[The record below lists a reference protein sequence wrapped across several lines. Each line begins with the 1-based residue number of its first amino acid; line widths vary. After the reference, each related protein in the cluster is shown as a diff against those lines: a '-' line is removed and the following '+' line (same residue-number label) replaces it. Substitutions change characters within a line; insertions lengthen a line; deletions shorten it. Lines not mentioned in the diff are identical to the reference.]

1 MNRYQ
6 TQRLNPSVTVK
17 MSDDRLQ
24 IENKELRQRLEIA
37 EQTLREMRS
46 VLPAL
51 QRRDETHGLEVDW
64 LGEGNHSYRE
74 IFERFPLGV
83 ATLNASGDIV
93 YSNSR
98 FSEMLGHT
106 RSRLTGMN
114 FRCALPE
121 GEWAMYES
129 LLAQSRSGAVQSQTH
144 LVHSDGSPLPV
155 LLTFH
160 PFSSTSE
167 VAIGVC
173 ITDLVTQEHKDQ
185 FNSVAKTLR
194 TNEERYRTLFN
205 SIDEGFCVVEI
216 IFDQTNQ
223 AVDYRFV
230 EVNAIFE
237 KQTGLRDATGK
248 YMREMVPDLE
258 DKWLDRYCDVSLT
271 GNSIRF
277 TDEAK
282 PMGRWFDVFAFR
294 LGDPTQRRV
303 AILFTDITLQ
313 RQADEELKQ
322 ARSRL
327 ESTLAAAE
335 IGTWEYDA
343 MSNIVHADRNLQ
355 RMFGFTAQQAEGV
368 PIEDYFAIIHP
379 DDRGR
384 VMHQITDALHQG
396 EAFECDYRLLAG
408 DAIRYV
414 VARGRVERDS
424 SGQPIRLPCV
434 VVNITDR
441 RLTEQKL
448 EQVAAN
454 LCEADRR
461 KDEFLATLSH
471 ELRNPLSP
479 IKIAVQLMQMATDD
493 PVQLRELSGLIDRQ
507 VNQMVRLIDD
517 LMDVSRIS
525 RGKLTLQTRTCDL
538 REVVANALEAAE
550 PFINASGQTLHLI
563 EPSHAMLVNGDPVRL
578 TQVLVNLL
586 NNAAKYTP
594 AAGEIWLTL
603 KQDAGDAILSVR
615 DNGAGLLESQLVQIF
630 EMFEQID
637 VSKERGQAGLGIGL
651 SLVKTLVEL
660 HRGTVTATSE
670 GPGHGCDFQVRLPLS
685 PDQQA
690 VIDTTDDLLC
700 DNAASRAF
708 RVLVVEDT
716 SAIRYML
723 VRLLVMMGHEVAEAA
738 NGKEGLEKAITFQ
751 PDVILSDISMPEM
764 NGHELATSI
773 RSNDALKHIIMVAL
787 TGFGQNADRENALRC
802 GFDDYMT
809 KPADARL
816 LSKLFKRLAL
826 TSIGRCSSSQST

>member
-1 MNRYQ
+1 
-6 TQRLNPSVTVK
+6 

-37 EQTLREMRS
+37 EQTLREVRS
-46 VLPAL
+46 VSPAF
-51 QRRDETHGLEVDW
+51 QRQDETQCLKVDSQR
-64 LGEGNHSYRE
+64 EGDHTYRQ
-74 IFERFPLGV
+74 IVERFAQGV
-83 ATLNASGDIV
+83 ATLDASGNIV
-93 YSNSR
+93 YSNPRLSN
-98 FSEMLGHT
+98 MLGH
-106 RSRLTGMN
+106 SRAKLTGMN
-114 FRCALPE
+114 FRLALPDS
-121 GEWAMYES
+121 EWAMYES
-129 LLAQSRSGAVQSQTH
+129 LLTRCRSDAVQSQTH

-160 PFSSTSE
+160 PLSSTNE

-173 ITDLVTQEHKDQ
+173 ITELVTAEHKDQ
-185 FNSVAKTLR
+185 FDSVVKTLR
-194 TNEERYRTLFN
+194 SNEERYRTLFD

-216 IFDQTNQ
+216 ILDQTNKPI
-223 AVDYRFV
+223 DYRFV

-248 YMREMVPDLE
+248 RMREMVPDLE
-258 DKWLDRYCDVSLT
+258 DTWLDRYGEVAST
-271 GNSIRF
+271 GNPIRF

-294 LGDPTQRRV
+294 LGEASQRRI

-335 IGTWEYDA
+335 IGTWEYDPIN
-343 MSNIVHADRNLQ
+343 NIVHADRNLQ
-355 RMFGFTAQQAEGV
+355 RMFGVMTEQAQGS
-368 PIEDYFAIIHP
+368 PIEDYFAIVHP
-379 DDRGR
+379 DDRER
-384 VMHQITDALHQG
+384 VMHQITDALQKG

-424 SGQPIRLPCV
+424 TGQPIRLPGV

-441 RLTEQKL
+441 RLTEQRL

-454 LCEADRR
+454 LSEADRR
-461 KDEFLATLSH
+461 KDEFLATLAH

-479 IKIAVQLMQMATDD
+479 IKIAAQLMQMAKDD
-493 PVQLRELSGLIDRQ
+493 PVQLRELSGVIDRQ
-507 VNQMVRLIDD
+507 VNQMVRLIDG

-525 RGKLTLQTRTCDL
+525 RGVLTLQTRTCDL

-550 PFINASGQTLHLI
+550 PFINASGQTLRLI
-563 EPSHAMLVNGDPVRL
+563 EPSHAMLVNGDPARL

-603 KQDAGDAILSVR
+603 NQDGGDAILSVR
-615 DNGAGLLESQLVQIF
+615 DNGVGLLKSQLVQIF

-660 HRGTVTATSE
+660 HRGSVTATSE
-670 GPGHGCDFQVRLPLS
+670 GPGGGCDFQVRLPLS
-685 PDQQA
+685 PDQKA
-690 VIDTTDDLLC
+690 VIDATDDSTN
-700 DNAASRAF
+700 DHAAPRPF

-716 SAIRYML
+716 RAIRYML
-723 VRLLVMMGHEVAEAA
+723 VRLLVTMGHEVEEAA
-738 NGKEGLEKAITFQ
+738 NGKEGLEKAIAFQ
-751 PDVILSDISMPEM
+751 PEVILSDISMPEM

-787 TGFGQNADRENALRC
+787 TGFGQNADRENALQC

-816 LSKLFKRLAL
+816 LSKLFKRLAM
-826 TSIGRCSSSQST
+826 TSIDPCSPSSST